1 MLLNHTRLYVWLVR
15 IFISFILIQS
25 EKNHS
30 KSAIGKYNLIEVSGR
45 FQKKMKFFL
54 KTDLQ
59 QTQNGFQMWFL
70 CQNMCLVNVEIA
82 GKFQVNICIR
92 YKFIAL

>member
-1 MLLNHTRLYVWLVR
+1 MTYKNLVENGQVVSDKN
-15 IFISFILIQS
+15 SFNFYTYMGGFK
-25 EKNHS
+25 KN
-30 KSAIGKYNLIEVSGR
+30 EV
-45 FQKKMKFFL
+45 FF

-70 CQNMCLVNVEIA
+70 YQNMCLANVEIA

-92 YKFIAL
+92 YKSIAL

>member
-1 MLLNHTRLYVWLVR
+1 MGG
-15 IFISFILIQS
+15 FK
-25 EKNHS
+25 KN
-30 KSAIGKYNLIEVSGR
+30 EV
-45 FQKKMKFFL
+45 FFF

-59 QTQNGFQMWFL
+59 QTQNGFQIWFL
-70 CQNMCLVNVEIA
+70 CQNICLVNDEIA

>member
-1 MLLNHTRLYVWLVR
+1 MLHTKFRGNQPAGSR
-15 IFISFILIQS
+15 
-25 EKNHS
+25 EKDFCRVFTINGH
-30 KSAIGKYNLIEVSGR
+30 GGHLGHGR
-45 FQKKMKFFL
+45 FKKKMMFFL